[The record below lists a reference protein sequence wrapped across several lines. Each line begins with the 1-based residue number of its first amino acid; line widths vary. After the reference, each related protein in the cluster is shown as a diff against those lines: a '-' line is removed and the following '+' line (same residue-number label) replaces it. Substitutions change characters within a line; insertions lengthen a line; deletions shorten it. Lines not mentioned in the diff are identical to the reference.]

1 MQNPFLPPLM
11 PLLALREVRDPKPA
25 RYDGL
30 RPTCLFLPVEH
41 RHGLG
46 ERMCWLSWLRA
57 LILLLDVIKGRRRGH
72 ASGLLLCD
80 FLGLGHGASS
90 ACGRLRAG
98 IVLEPGELLGGSLR
112 GSHRHSL
119 RGFQRHL
126 ARRSPGPWSG
136 FAFRRCLRPHGA
148 LGGHAPRFGDAAH
161 AALPPGQRT
170 FGGLTAAPG
179 LTWRDGGGRLCPM
192 RRLLVILLDWARG
205 L

>member
-1 MQNPFLPPLM
+1 MLISVFWEGQVCR
-11 PLLALREVRDPKPA
+11 ALHARSPREPKPA
-25 RYDGL
+25 PFFCVALARG
-30 RPTCLFLPVEH
+30 
-41 RHGLG
+41 
-46 ERMCWLSWLRA
+46 WLSWLRA
-57 LILLLDVIKGRRRGH
+57 LLLLDVIKGWRRGH

-136 FAFRRCLRPHGA
+136 FAFRRCLQGNVETTSRPTLTPGPVQREIGFKQWLQHGPTRNSDSKA
-148 LGGHAPRFGDAAH
+148 CDLMELWVD
-161 AALPPGQRT
+161 
-170 FGGLTAAPG
+170 
-179 LTWRDGGGRLCPM
+179 M
-192 RRLLVILLDWARG
+192 RRVLGMLLTLLSPQGNAP
-205 L
+205 LEA